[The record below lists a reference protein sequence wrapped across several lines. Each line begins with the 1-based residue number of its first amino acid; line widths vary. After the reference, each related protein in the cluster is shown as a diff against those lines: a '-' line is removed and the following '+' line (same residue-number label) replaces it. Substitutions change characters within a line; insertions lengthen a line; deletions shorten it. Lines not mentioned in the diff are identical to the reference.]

1 MKKTELTTRHFEA
14 DVYMLPDDLK
24 CIRVTDWADY
34 DPAKCRNGGKYRFTT
49 TFYPVENGFEVDFST
64 SADFPFCDVLGSFQ
78 QCGRCQWFDG
88 EDCTIDYEVWTLKEV
103 EDYIEK
109 CRHDENFDIEYIRK
123 ERGQL

>member
-1 MKKTELTTRHFEA
+1 MRKENKLITKHFE
-14 DVYMLPDDLK
+14 DDLK
-24 CIRVTDWADY
+24 CIRVTDWTNY

-64 SADFPFCDVLGSFQ
+64 SADFPFCDILGTFQ
-78 QCGRCQWFDG
+78 KCNRCHWFDG
-88 EDCTIDYEVWTLKEV
+88 KDCTIDYEVWTQQEV